1 MQAIYVDLTSKEDFQ
16 ILEDSICILEIYE
29 EFEESLIRRLVDFL
43 LYNGC
48 RTFYFLGDKKKEW
61 RDIFHDEDD
70 KVSDPTDSDVA
81 LSLVMDSYDDIL
93 SDFDLLEEGEKDHG
107 VMVFY
112 DREQSRDNIKK
123 YIVDKA

>member
-16 ILEDSICILEIYE
+16 ILENSICILEIYE
-29 EFEESLIRRLVDFL
+29 DFDEMLIRRLVDFL

-93 SDFDLLEEGEKDHG
+93 SDFELLEPSEREQGI
-107 VMVFY
+107 MVFY
-112 DREQSRDNIKK
+112 DREQSKTNIQK
-123 YIVDKA
+123 YIVNQA

>member
-16 ILEDSICILEIYE
+16 ILEDSIVILEVYDDLE
-29 EFEESLIRRLVDFL
+29 EKIIRRLVDYL

-70 KVSDPTDSDVA
+70 KVSEPTDSDVA
-81 LSLVMDSYDDIL
+81 LSLVMDSYEDIL
-93 SDFDLLEEGEKDHG
+93 SDFELLEPFEKEHG
-107 VMVFY
+107 IMVFY
-112 DREQSRDNIKK
+112 DREQSKNNIQTN
-123 YIVDKA
+123 IVEKA

>member
-29 EFEESLIRRLVDFL
+29 DFEEKIIRRLVDFL

-48 RTFYFLGDKKKEW
+48 RTFYFLGDKKKVW

-81 LSLVMDSYDDIL
+81 LSMVMDSYDDIL
-93 SDFDLLEEGEKDHG
+93 SDFELLEPFEKEHG
-107 VMVFY
+107 IMVFY
-112 DREQSRDNIKK
+112 DREQSRINIQNN
-123 YIVDKA
+123 IVEKA